1 MNHIPEVA
9 KMLGVEIG
17 EEFAYQIGEQMQAY
31 RLKFTQ
37 DSLVYVIKDK
47 VFTPD
52 SIALAKLI
60 TGEYKVVKLPWKPG
74 KSDNFYFVNYM
85 GLVNALSGSS
95 GSTLKAGLI
104 LMGNC
109 FRTKAEAEA
118 HKDEI
123 MEKYKGVFKE

>member
-9 KMLGVEIG
+9 KMLGVEVG
-17 EEFAYQIGEQMQAY
+17 EVFKIEDSAGAPVSKG
-31 RLKFTQ
+31 KFT
-37 DSLVYVIKDK
+37 DRGLVVTAGDML
-47 VFTPD
+47 VHP
-52 SIALAKLI
+52 AGPLLVALI
-60 TGEYKVVKLPWKPG
+60 TGECKVVKLPWKPG